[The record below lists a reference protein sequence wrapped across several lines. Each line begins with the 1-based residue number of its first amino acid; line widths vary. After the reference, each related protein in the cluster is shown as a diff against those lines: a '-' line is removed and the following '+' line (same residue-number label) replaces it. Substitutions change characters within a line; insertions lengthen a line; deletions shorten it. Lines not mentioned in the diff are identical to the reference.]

1 MIVAVLNG
9 YFDKLWKLQTAEAQR
24 KNKYKLAGYIGVSP
38 YFVQEYKHAARRYT
52 RRAVAQAHQAL
63 LAADFE
69 LKGGSSRDARLVL
82 TLLLRRLLPP
92 QARPVAATAERR

>member
-24 KNKYKLAGYIGVSP
+24 MGKYDLAGHIGVSP
-38 YFVQEYKHAARRYT
+38 YFVEEYKQAARHYT
-52 RRAVAQAHQAL
+52 RRSIAQSYQAL

-69 LKGGSSRDARLVL
+69 LKGGSNRSARLVL

-92 QARPVAATAERR
+92 KARPAVAA